1 MENIKIL
8 IVDDEPMMRNAY
20 RSLLDLDKNGFSVI
34 GYARDGR
41 EALDIIR
48 DKGADIVITDLKMPI
63 VSGTELIAAAT
74 CEFPDIKFLVVS
86 GYDDFSLVREAYTL
100 GAKDYF
106 LKFEMEPDVILGKL
120 LALADEVISER
131 KQKAEQLKKSEE
143 LTRLRGLEKI
153 INSSHYI
160 IREKLLRDLIW
171 SQSTPELC
179 SKMKSSGISLD
190 ENPLRVL
197 VLTLDN
203 YFEKEEAEWY
213 GEHELFKYAILNVL
227 EEVCQSLGGC
237 YVFCNHSN
245 EYVVISNTTDPNSC
259 NLLFKDIHSALW
271 GCFTLSCHGGA
282 SGTESG
288 FNSLKGLYIDAHSAC
303 AYNFVIGG
311 HSLIYYNDIK
321 KTTEI
326 LNPVNLATRLK
337 TALGSMNATVLRETA
352 EGLRIDASSI
362 AANQIDDVK
371 NLFYLYYSEI
381 SSFAET
387 ENIKEELSDILLE
400 YKRATLQNSLLEMNK
415 WLTRALSTI
424 ATIMTGEHI
433 IIRAKSY
440 IRAHYMEQITLSS
453 VAKLLQISESHLSRL
468 FRKMQNES
476 FTEYLQ
482 RTRMDVATELLRSS
496 NMKIYEI
503 ARSVGYTSSE
513 QFSRMFKKVTGS
525 SPKSFTKK

>member
-1 MENIKIL
+1 MENIRIL

-41 EALDIIR
+41 EALDIIK

-63 VSGTELIAAAT
+63 MSGTELIAAAIA
-74 CEFPDIKFLVVS
+74 EFPELKFLVVS

-106 LKFEMEPDVILGKL
+106 LKFEMEPDVILDKL
-120 LALADEVISER
+120 LALAEEVISER
-131 KQKAEQLKKSEE
+131 KQKAEQLEKAQE
-143 LTRLRGLEKI
+143 LSRLRGLEKI

-160 IREKLLRDLIW
+160 IREKLLRELIW

-179 SKMKSSGISLD
+179 TKMKSCGISLE
-190 ENPLRVL
+190 ENSLRVL
-197 VLTLDN
+197 VLALDN
-203 YFEKEEAEWY
+203 YFEKEESEWY

-227 EEVCQSLGGC
+227 EEICSGLGGF

-245 EYVVISNTTDPNSC
+245 EYVVLSNTPDPDSC
-259 NLLFKDIHSALW
+259 NLLFEDIQSALLE
-271 GCFTLSCHGGA
+271 CFTLSCHGGA
-282 SGTESG
+282 SGTENG
-288 FNSLKGLYIDAHSAC
+288 FTALKGLYIDALSAC
-303 AYNFVIGG
+303 SYTFVIGG
-311 HSLIYYNDIK
+311 NSLIYYNDIK
-321 KTTEI
+321 KTTEA
-326 LNPVNLATRLK
+326 LNPVNMAARLK
-337 TALGSMNATVLRETA
+337 SALGSMNATQLRETA
-352 EGLRIDASSI
+352 ESLRIDAASVGV
-362 AANQIDDVK
+362 NQIDDVK

-381 SSFAET
+381 SNFAET
-387 ENIKEELSDILLE
+387 ENIKEELSDILIE
-400 YKRATLQNSLLEMNK
+400 YKRAKLRNSLFEMNK
-415 WLTRALSTI
+415 WLTRALSAI
-424 ATIMTGEHI
+424 AAIMTGEHI
-433 IIRAKSY
+433 IIKAKSY
-440 IRAHYMEQITLSS
+440 IKAHYMEQITLAS

-482 RTRMDVATELLRSS
+482 RTRMNIATELLRST

-503 ARSVGYTSSE
+503 ARAVGYTSSE

-525 SPKSFTKK
+525 SPKSFTNK

>member
-1 MENIKIL
+1 MEEIKIL

-20 RSLLDLDKNGFSVI
+20 SSLLNLDKNGFSVI

-41 EALDIIR
+41 EALEMIK

-63 VSGTELIAAAT
+63 MSGTELIAAAIA
-74 CEFPDIKFLVVS
+74 EFPEIKFLVVS
-86 GYDDFSLVREAYTL
+86 GYDDFNLVREAYTL

-131 KQKAEQLKKSEE
+131 KQKAEQLEKAEE
-143 LTRLRGLEKI
+143 LLRLRGLEKI

-160 IREKLLRDLIW
+160 IREKLLRELIW
-171 SQSTPELC
+171 SQSSPELC
-179 SKMKSSGISLD
+179 ARMKSYGISLE
-190 ENPLRVL
+190 ENSLRIL
-197 VLTLDN
+197 VLTLDG
-203 YFEKEEAEWY
+203 YFEKEENEWY

-227 EEVCQSLGGC
+227 EEVCQAFGGC

-245 EYVVISNTTDPNSC
+245 EYAVLSNTPDANSC
-259 NLLFKDIHSALW
+259 NLLFEEMKSALSK
-271 GCFTLSCHGGA
+271 CFALSCHGGA
-282 SGTESG
+282 SDTGDG
-288 FNSLKGLYIDAHSAC
+288 FATLKKLYTDALSAC
-303 AYNFVIGG
+303 AYNFVVGG
-311 HSLIYYNDIK
+311 HGLTYYNAIK
-321 KTTEI
+321 KTNEA
-326 LNPVNLATRLK
+326 LNPVNLASRLK
-337 TALGSMNATVLRETA
+337 AALSSMNATILRETA
-352 EGLRIDASSI
+352 EELRIDASSVGI
-362 AANQIDDVK
+362 NQIDDVK

-381 SSFAET
+381 NSFAET

-400 YKRATLQNSLLEMNK
+400 YKNAKLQNSLLEMNK

-424 ATIMTGEHI
+424 ATIMAGEHI
-433 IIRAKSY
+433 IIKAKSY
-440 IRAHYMEQITLSS
+440 IKAHYMEQITLAS
-453 VAKLLQISESHLSRL
+453 VAKMLQVSESHLSRL

-482 RTRMDVATELLRSS
+482 KTRMDIATELLRNS

-503 ARSVGYTSSE
+503 ARAVGYTSSE

-525 SPKSFTKK
+525 SPKSFTNK